1 MKKECS
7 LDEARAKAEIY
18 CAKAE
23 RCKCEVLHKLQL
35 WGAPMEQEENI
46 LAHLEK
52 EGYIDELRYA
62 KAFVRDKYRFS
73 QWGNMKI
80 SQALRLKHIPDACIK
95 KALLEINVDEY
106 LSILKR
112 LLAKKKPSVKYASD
126 YEMKGKLIRFAAGHG
141 YEMEDILYCLKQLEV
156 DDEYLD

>member
-7 LDEARAKAEIY
+7 VDEARVKAEIY

-35 WGAPMEQEENI
+35 WGAPMEHEENI

-52 EGYIDELRYA
+52 EGYIDESRYA

-73 QWGNMKI
+73 QWGTMKI
-80 SQALRLKHIPDACIK
+80 SQALRLKRIPDASIK

-106 LSILKR
+106 LSILKQM
-112 LLAKKKPSVKYASD
+112 LAKKKPSVKYAND
-126 YEMKGKLIRFAAGHG
+126 YEMRGKLIRYAVGHG
-141 YEMEDILYCLKQLEV
+141 YEMDDILFCLQQLEIE
-156 DDEYLD
+156 DEYLD